1 MYDTETSI
9 CSCEGDTDRKASTQ
23 QGKTINIDNT
33 MAGQALGGYP
43 SLLITDELAGILG
56 EGR

>member
-1 MYDTETSI
+1 M
-9 CSCEGDTDRKASTQ
+9 GDTDCKASTQ

-43 SLLITDELAGILG
+43 SLLITDELAGIPG
-56 EGR
+56 EGTKSLLLFFQFSF